1 VIIETNFNIKT
12 MNFYFISGTSRGI
25 GKALAEKLLSKG
37 DFVYGFSRSQSIQHK
52 NYKHFSLD
60 FAQIDDIYAYQFP
73 KLENPEQIVLVNN
86 AGVLGQ
92 VSPLGKIEDSQI
104 EKVMKI
110 NAIVPGILMNKFLSA
125 YEQLASKKLIINISS
140 GAGRHTIES
149 WASYCA
155 SKSAM
160 DMMSKVAAEEQ
171 TKYFEHPTRIFSVAP
186 GIVDTK
192 MQDEIRKVSEEAF
205 KDVER
210 FKNYKQ
216 TNALSSPES
225 VADKILKL
233 IASPDDFSEVLL
245 DVRSF

>member
-1 VIIETNFNIKT
+1 
-12 MNFYFISGTSRGI
+12 MNYYFISGTSRGI
-25 GKALAEKLLSKG
+25 GKALAEKILSKG
-37 DFVYGFSRSQSIQHK
+37 DFVYGFSRSQSIHHE
-52 NYKHFSLD
+52 NYEHYSID
-60 FAQIDDIYAYQFP
+60 FAQLSDVYAFQFP
-73 KLENPEQIVLVNN
+73 KLENPEQITLVNN

-92 VSPLGKIEDSQI
+92 VSPLGKIEDSEI
-104 EKVMKI
+104 ERVMKV
-110 NAIVPGILMNKFLSA
+110 NAVVPGILMNKFLST
-125 YEQLASKKLIINISS
+125 YEHITTNKLIINISS

-171 TKYFEHPTRIFSVAP
+171 TKYFKNPARIFSVAP
-186 GIVDTK
+186 GIVDTQ
-192 MQDEIRKVSEEAF
+192 MQDEIRAVSEEAF

-225 VADKILKL
+225 VAEKLLKI
-233 IASPDDFSEVLL
+233 IDSPDDFSEVIL
-245 DVRSF
+245 DVRSM